1 MKQFTNL
8 YQVAKTL
15 RFELIPDD
23 RTKSLLESSKLIELD
38 EHRSKSYVDV
48 KGIID
53 RYHKAYIED
62 VLSALKLQYAKQDKK
77 NSLEEFYSL
86 YIIPQKSD
94 ADKKALEQVQAQLRK
109 QIADALTKDGRY
121 KRMLGKEL
129 IREDLFA
136 IAQPDEK
143 PLIEEFSDFT
153 TYFSGFYENRKNMYS
168 SEAQSTAIAYRLINE
183 NLPKFIDNIATFHKI
198 LNSPVSEQFPTL
210 YSEMEEYLNVNG
222 IEEMFM
228 LDYFNEVLTQTQI
241 EVYNA
246 VIGGRT
252 TENGTKIQ
260 GINEYVN
267 LFNQQQSSRED
278 RLPKLKPLFK
288 QILSDRQNVSWLPEE
303 FRTDKDMLSAINDCY
318 EMLSSKVFPLLR
330 ELLLNLSSYNLNNI
344 YLPNNLALTDISQS
358 LFGDWGAIKRE
369 IISLLKSEFPQR
381 SKENSEKYEE
391 RIDKLYKSYD
401 SFSIAYINNAVSALG
416 IDICSHFATLGAIN
430 IADKQTEDIFLQIR
444 NAYTDADGLFDNDKA
459 KDNNLAQEKQN
470 VEKLKVLMDAMKS
483 LQHFVKPL
491 MGAGNE
497 PDKDDRFYGDFS
509 VLIEELNLVT
519 PLYNKVRNRMTRK
532 PYSNE
537 KFKLTFNIKGNF
549 LGGWVDSKTEKS
561 DNGTQYGGYLFRK
574 KNSIGEY
581 DYYLGVSSNTKLFRK
596 VEGASGQYERLD
608 YYQPK
613 SQTIY
618 GNSYMGEDGY
628 ESDKQALMNS
638 IISYIGTTGDA
649 NIMQQIQGKDTPSA
663 MISMIKETSPSLYQG
678 LLEDAGFSKENRRVT
693 DSLHQTILSMTR
705 IPKSMDYQDAKFSIF
720 TEAQQV
726 IDDICNEKVFGYFPV
741 DDKEIS
747 NAMTDTSKPFLL
759 FKISNKDLS
768 YAEKFNKGLRHSR
781 GTDNLHTMYFKAL
794 MDGNQSVLDIGSG
807 EVFFRR
813 ASLKPKITHP
823 AGIAIKNKNLTN
835 EKKESCFDYD
845 LIKDKRYT
853 VDKFGFHLSIIQN
866 YQSPSRCDVNA
877 LTRAFIKNNPDVH
890 FIGIDRGERHLLY
903 VSVINSK
910 GQIVEQF
917 SMNEIE
923 KKHENTCYR
932 TDYHQLL
939 EQRGDIRQKERQ
951 SWKTIEGIKELKQG
965 YLSQVIHKVATLIV
979 KYKAVVVLEDLNIGF
994 KRGRQMVESSVY
1006 QQFEKALIDKLNY
1019 LVDKQQDRNEPGGL
1033 LRGLQ
1038 LTNKFSSFREMGKQN
1053 GFLFYIPAWN
1063 TSKMDPVTGF
1073 VNLLHPR
1080 YENVDK
1086 ARAFFCKFKF
1096 IKYNKEKEWYEFC
1109 FDYNDF
1115 NAKAEGTKT
1124 LWTVCSNGTRIENF
1138 RNVEKN
1144 SSWDNRE
1151 VCLTEEFNNLF
1162 ANYHISTQ
1170 ENLKEQ
1176 IAQQTEKAFFERLTH
1191 LLNLTLQMRN
1201 SISGT
1206 TVDYLV
1212 SPVADE
1218 EGVFYDSRTCNKNL
1232 PENADANGAYNIA
1245 RKGLWVARQIRKVQ
1259 DASKVKIDVSNK
1271 EWLQFAQTKP
1281 YLKD

>member
-1 MKQFTNL
+1 MKAFTNL

-15 RFELIPDD
+15 RFELIPDE
-23 RTKSLLESSKLIELD
+23 RTKEFLEHSKLIDKD
-38 EHRSKSYVDV
+38 EHRAESYVAV

-53 RYHKAYIED
+53 RYHKAFIER
-62 VLSALKLQYAKQDKK
+62 VLSELKLQYAKEDKL
-77 NSLEEFYSL
+77 NSLEELYSL
-86 YIIPQKSD
+86 YMKTQKSD
-94 ADKKALEQVQAQLRK
+94 ADKKMLEQVQSNLRK
-109 QIADALTKDGRY
+109 QIANALTKDSQY
-121 KRMLGKEL
+121 KRMSGKEL
-129 IREDLFA
+129 IREDLFK
-136 IAQPDEK
+136 ITTPEERT
-143 PLIEEFSDFT
+143 LVEEFADFT

-168 SEAQSTAIAYRLINE
+168 AEAQSTAISYRLINE

-198 LNSPVSEQFPTL
+198 LNSPVAEQLPTL
-210 YSEMEEYLNVNG
+210 YKEMEEYLNVNS

-228 LDYFNEVLTQTQI
+228 LDYYDVVLTQTQI
-241 EVYNA
+241 EVYNG

-252 TENGTKIQ
+252 TDDGQKIQ

-267 LFNQQQSSRED
+267 LFNQKQSSRET

-288 QILSDRQNVSWLPEE
+288 QILSDRQTVSWLTEE
-303 FRTDKDMLSAINDCY
+303 FKTDR
-318 EMLSSKVFPLLR
+318 EMLAAIKERYDLLSSDVFPMLK
-330 ELLLNLSSYNLNNI
+330 ELLQNLSSYDLNQI
-344 YLPNNLALTDISQS
+344 FIPNNLALTDISQS
-358 LFGDWGAIKRE
+358 LYGDWGVIKRE
-369 IISLLKSEFPQR
+369 IMIRLKHDFPQTK
-381 SKENSEKYEE
+381 KEKAEKYEE
-391 RIDKLYKSYD
+391 RIEKTYKSFD
-401 SFSIAYINNAVSALG
+401 SFSIAYLNEVLSEKSL
-416 IDICSHFATLGAIN
+416 DVCSYFATLGAVN
-430 IADKQTEDIFLQIR
+430 NKDRQTENLFLQIK
-444 NAYTDADGLFDNDKA
+444 NAYHDAAELFE
-459 KDNNLAQEKQN
+459 KDYPETKNLAQDKQS
-470 VEKLKVLMDAMKS
+470 VDKLKVLMDAMKA

-491 MGAGNE
+491 METGEE
-497 PDKDDRFYGDFS
+497 PEKDERFYGDLS
-509 VLIEELNLVT
+509 VLMEELNLVT

-581 DYYLGVSSNTKLFRK
+581 DYYLGVSANTKLFRK

-613 SQTIY
+613 SQTVY
-618 GNSYMGEDGY
+618 GNSYVGKDGY
-628 ESDKQALMNS
+628 ESDKQTLMHS
-638 IISYIGTTGDA
+638 IISYVSTTNDM
-649 NIMQQIQGKDTPSA
+649 NVKQQVESKDTPSA
-663 MISMIKETSPSLYQG
+663 MITVIKDDSPLLYQG
-678 LLEDAGFSKENRRVT
+678 LLDDPYFSDVNRRVT
-693 DSLHQTILSMTR
+693 NNLHKTILSMTR
-705 IPKSMDYQDAKFSIF
+705 IPRSKDYQDAKFTLF
-720 TEAQQV
+720 TEPQQV
-726 IDDICNEKVFGYFPV
+726 IEDICKEKVFGYFAV
-741 DDKEIS
+741 DDQEIAD
-747 NAMTDTSKPFLL
+747 AMADTSKPFLL

-768 YAEKFNKGLRHSR
+768 FAEKFEKGMRHSR
-781 GTDNLHTMYFKAL
+781 GMDNLHTMYFKAL
-794 MDGNQSVLDIGSG
+794 MNGEQSVLDIGSG

-813 ASLKPKITHP
+813 ASIKANITHP
-823 AGIAIKNKNLTN
+823 ARIAIKNKNNAN

-866 YQSPSRCDVNA
+866 YQSPNRYDVNA
-877 LTRAFIKNNPDVH
+877 LTREYIRNNPDVH

-903 VSVINSK
+903 VSVINSR

-917 SMNEIE
+917 SMNKIE
-923 KKHENTCYR
+923 NEYNQ

-939 EQRGDIRQKERQ
+939 EQRSDIRQKERQ
-951 SWKTIEGIKELKQG
+951 SWRTIEGIKELKQG
-965 YLSQVIHKVATLIV
+965 YLSQVVHRIATLMV
-979 KYKAVVVLEDLNIGF
+979 KYKAVVVLEDLNMGF

-1019 LVDKQQDRNEPGGL
+1019 LVDKQVDANEPGGL

-1038 LTNKFSSFREMGKQN
+1038 FTNKFTSFREMGKQN

-1073 VNLLHPR
+1073 VDLLHPR

-1086 ARAFFCKFKF
+1086 ARAFFCKFKS
-1096 IKYNKEKEWYEFC
+1096 IQYNDEKGWYEFHL
-1109 FDYNDF
+1109 DYNDF

-1124 LWTVCSNGTRIENF
+1124 LWTVCSNGTRIETF

-1151 VCLTEEFNNLF
+1151 VCLTEEFDTLF
-1162 ANYHISTQ
+1162 ADYHISRTG
-1170 ENLKEQ
+1170 NLKEQ
-1176 IAQQTEKAFFERLTH
+1176 IAQQTEKSFFERLTH

-1201 SISGT
+1201 SMTGT
-1206 TVDYLV
+1206 TIDYLV

-1218 EGVFYDSRTCNKNL
+1218 DGVFYDSRTCSKEL

-1245 RKGLWVARQIRKVQ
+1245 RKGLWVACQIREAQ
-1259 DASKVKIDVSNK
+1259 DANKVKLNISNK
-1271 EWLQFAQTKP
+1271 QWLLFAQTKP
-1281 YLKD
+1281 YLSD

>member
-1 MKQFTNL
+1 MKEFTNL

-23 RTKSLLESSKLIELD
+23 RTKSLLERSKLIEQD
-38 EHRSKSYVDV
+38 EHRSESYVAV

-62 VLSALKLQYAKQDKK
+62 VLSALKLQYAKQGEM
-77 NSLEEFYSL
+77 NSLEELYSL

-94 ADKKALEQVQAQLRK
+94 DDKKALEQVQARLRK
-109 QIADALTKDGRY
+109 QITNALTKDSRY
-121 KRMLGKEL
+121 KRLSGKEL

-136 IAQPDEK
+136 IAQPEEK
-143 PLIEEFSDFT
+143 SMIEEFSDFT

-168 SEAQSTAIAYRLINE
+168 SEAQSTAIAYRLVNE

-198 LNSPVSEQFPTL
+198 LNSPVSEHLPTL
-210 YSEMEEYLNVNG
+210 YSEMEECLNVNS

-228 LDYFNEVLTQTQI
+228 LDYFNEVLTQAQI

-252 TENGTKIQ
+252 TEDGIKIQ
-260 GINEYVN
+260 GVNEYVN
-267 LFNQQQSSRED
+267 LFNQQQSSREN

-303 FRTDKDMLSAINDCY
+303 FRTDKEMLSAIKDCY
-318 EMLSSKVFPLLR
+318 ETLSSEVFPLLR
-330 ELLLNLSSYNLNNI
+330 ELLLNLSSYNLNSI

-369 IISLLKSEFPQR
+369 IISLLKNEFPQK

-401 SFSIAYINNAVSALG
+401 SFSIAYINNAVSSLSV
-416 IDICSHFATLGAIN
+416 DICSHFASLGVIN
-430 IADKQTEDIFLQIR
+430 NAEKQTENIFLQIR
-444 NAYTDADGLFDNDKA
+444 NAYTDAVGLLDKEYA
-459 KDNNLAQEKQN
+459 QNNNLAQDKKS
-470 VEKLKVLMDAMKS
+470 VEKLKALMDALKS
-483 LQHFVKPL
+483 LQYFVKPL

-497 PDKDDRFYGDFS
+497 PVKDERFYGDLT

-618 GNSYMGEDGY
+618 GNSYVGEYGY

-663 MISMIKETSPSLYQG
+663 MISLIKEASPTLCQG
-678 LLEDAGFSKENRRVT
+678 LMEDAGFSKVNRRVT
-693 DSLHQTILSMTR
+693 DCLHKTILSMTR
-705 IPKSMDYQDAKFSIF
+705 IPKSREFHDAKFSIF
-720 TEAQQV
+720 TEPQQV
-726 IDDICNEKVFGYFPV
+726 IDDICKEKVFGYFAV

-747 NAMTDTSKPFLL
+747 DAMADATKPFLL

-768 YAEKFNKGLRHSR
+768 YAEKFNKGLRQSR

-813 ASLKPKITHP
+813 ASLKAKITHP
-823 AGIAIKNKNLTN
+823 AGVAIRNKNVTN
-835 EKKESCFDYD
+835 EKKESCFDYN

-853 VDKFGFHLSIIQN
+853 IDKFGFHLSIIQN

-903 VSVINSK
+903 VSVIDSK
-910 GQIVEQF
+910 GHIVEQF

-923 KKHENTCYR
+923 NEYKNTSYR
-932 TDYHQLL
+932 TDYHRLL
-939 EQRGDIRQKERQ
+939 EQRGEIRQKERQ

-979 KYKAVVVLEDLNIGF
+979 KYKAVVVLEDLNMGF

-1019 LVDKQQDRNEPGGL
+1019 LVDKQQDWNEPGGL

-1086 ARAFFCKFKF
+1086 ACSFFCKFKS
-1096 IKYNKEKEWYEFC
+1096 IIYNKESDWFEFNL
-1109 FDYNDF
+1109 DYNDF

-1124 LWTVCSNGTRIENF
+1124 SWTVCSNGTRIETF
-1138 RNVEKN
+1138 RNVDKN

-1162 ANYHISTQ
+1162 AAYHISP
-1170 ENLKEQ
+1170 EGNLKEQ
-1176 IAQQTEKAFFERLTH
+1176 IAQQTEKAFFERLIH

-1201 SISGT
+1201 SITGT

-1218 EGVFYDSRTCNKNL
+1218 DGVFFDSRTCNKNL

-1281 YLKD
+1281 YLND